1 MVLKD
6 DVIFVQVKFTDE
18 DGTNY
23 GIIDQSEID
32 GETFVFNPGSTG
44 EIFPNVM
51 EEAVRIMKTLNDDA
65 KGQQH
70 I

>member
-23 GIIDQSEID
+23 GRIDQSEID
-32 GETFVFNPGSTG
+32 GETWVFTPGSTH

-51 EEAVRIMKTLNDDA
+51 EEANRIIKAFNDDT
-65 KGQQH
+65 KNGGGK
-70 I
+70 